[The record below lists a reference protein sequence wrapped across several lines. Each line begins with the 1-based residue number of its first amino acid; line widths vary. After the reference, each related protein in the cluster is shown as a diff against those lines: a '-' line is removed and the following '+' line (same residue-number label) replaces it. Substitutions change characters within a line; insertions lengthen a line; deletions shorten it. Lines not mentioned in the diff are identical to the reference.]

1 MSADRA
7 CSTVVAASTRP
18 QASAMESAGS
28 GSSAPVRRPSSRTS
42 PPSATRA
49 RSRSPPRTSTSS
61 MASPPWCP
69 TTSTERMSTPQFA
82 RQRATVARPPG
93 RSGRARRMSVGCSTG
108 GIVDAVALDAV
119 SSAITVL
126 LSYAAPAGSDARRRG
141 RGTASVHAT
150 LARTGSSYQGPRG
163 TAASPVVDGVR
174 DGGVLRRS
182 EWLHWGGDVRR
193 EARRRA
199 RARRPGRAPQR
210 LAAGAG
216 RPTHHRHRESRGR
229 RRLRDLRAG
238 HLPHALPR
246 GGAHRRAAEGRAH
259 RLVED
264 R

>member
-7 CSTVVAASTRP
+7 CSTVVAARTRP

-150 LARTGSSYQGPRG
+150 LARTRPSYQGPRG
-163 TAASPVVDGVR
+163 TAASP
-174 DGGVLRRS
+174 
-182 EWLHWGGDVRR
+182 
-193 EARRRA
+193 
-199 RARRPGRAPQR
+199 
-210 LAAGAG
+210 
-216 RPTHHRHRESRGR
+216 GR
-229 RRLRDLRAG
+229 RRQAG
-238 HLPHALPR
+238 W
-246 GGAHRRAAEGRAH
+246 RRAPRERVATLGR
-259 RLVED
+259 
-264 R
+264 